1 VIWYCSIQYVRTLPS
16 CIPSNLTFCR
26 NFVFETLQSKE
37 QTLQHKEQTLQ
48 NKEQTLQNKEQLL
61 QNEEQFV
68 SSFVRT
74 SREHYAC
81 LFSAHDSALKSTEA
95 SVDHTVQG
103 FVREVRN
110 LN

>member
-1 VIWYCSIQYVRTLPS
+1 MLKIVCSAITYVPQKVFLGDGTVCTLPS
-16 CIPSNLTFCR
+16 CISSNLTCCR
-26 NFVFETLQSKE
+26 NFIFENQ
-37 QTLQHKEQTLQ
+37 
-48 NKEQTLQNKEQLL
+48 EQLV

-74 SREHYAC
+74 SRAHYTC
-81 LFSAHDSALKSTEA
+81 LFDAHDSAFKFSDA

-103 FVREVRN
+103 FVGEVHN